1 MSSRL
6 ISTVTAIGIVTTLSL
21 SVAACGSSPGCRAAT
36 GAGLGAAGGA
46 AIGAAAGNPVAG
58 AVAGGVAGAAVG
70 GTTSPDT
77 VSAGPG
83 PC

>member
-1 MSSRL
+1 MTTRLLSSAAAFGL
-6 ISTVTAIGIVTTLSL
+6 ITAVALSL
-21 SVAACGSSPGCRAAT
+21 SACGSSPGCRAAT